1 MCRQPGRE
9 ILNKDK
15 WGAQIHSEMPSPTL
29 ARHRLDRVVG
39 KDRGIVDQA
48 ANWPELALGAR
59 QQRRNGSFIGE
70 VGSERNR
77 SAAFTAD
84 QCSQP
89 FSGIARAVIMNRD
102 SETLLGER
110 QRESTADPLCAAR
123 YQCGPRYR
131 VNR

>member
-15 WGAQIHSEMPSPTL
+15 WGAQIHSEMRSPTL

-77 SAAFTAD
+77 SAAFTAER
-84 QCSQP
+84 CSRLLR
-89 FSGIARAVIMNRD
+89 GIAGAVIMNRD
-102 SETLLGER
+102 SEPLLGER
-110 QRESTADPLCAAR
+110 QRESAADPLRAAG
-123 YQCGPRYR
+123 YQGRPRYR
-131 VNR
+131 